1 MNKNRL
7 VLLLLLLI
15 TSIAAKSQD
24 SIPFQKEKKY
34 ILGDFT
40 VVGLQK
46 FSEQTVKVFTGL
58 RVDQEI
64 KLPGDKLSSAIKK
77 LYDSKQFS
85 EIDVYISKIDG
96 DVVYLEFKVVELPQ
110 LNTITFK
117 GVKKN
122 NAKELQKETELNK
135 GVMVTDN
142 LLITTENYIKNKFH
156 KKGFLNT
163 KVTIE
168 TKKDTSDTNSV
179 DMLVLID
186 KGEKIKINNINIV
199 GNDAFN
205 DKAIKKA
212 MKKTK
217 ESFFG
222 RFWKASK
229 YIEADYKA
237 DLENIITKYSEK
249 GHRDARIISESI
261 SWNNDNT
268 IDINL
273 NLEEGKKY
281 FFGDIK
287 FIGNKN
293 YTDEQLQSI
302 LKIQKGDVYNGK
314 ILKERIK
321 GNDKP
326 DSDDIQTLYLNTG
339 YLFAQVNPVET
350 KIEDNVIEIEVRIHE
365 DEQATIRKV
374 SVTGNDK
381 TNDRV
386 IYREIRTRP
395 GNLFSKEDIIRSI
408 REIGQLGFFDAETI
422 SPDVKPNYQ
431 DKTVDIDYSVT
442 EKGSSQIELQG
453 GYGGGAFIGTLG
465 LSFNNFSVK
474 GLFDKDA
481 YKPLPM
487 GDGQKIALRLQTS
500 KYYSTYSF
508 SFSEPWFGGKRPKS
522 LSYSIYNSRQYR
534 YDYYTGSVDKSQRI
548 NIIGLS
554 LGLGQRLRWPD
565 DYFTLSQNISYQQ
578 YDLNDYPI
586 ATFSFSTGTVNNLSY
601 GISFGRNSSGPSPIF
616 PKYGSEFSVGGKFT
630 FPYSLVNEKDYT
642 SLEDN
647 EKYKWLEYY
656 KLNFKGRWYTS
667 LPAKFVLMSNI
678 EAGFLGNY
686 NSDLGTSPF
695 ERYFVGGDGMAAFQ
709 MDGRETIALRGYE
722 NNRISSIEGGTIYNK
737 FSIELRYP
745 VSLKPS
751 ASIYLLGFM
760 EGGNS
765 YDGFKKYN
773 PFELKRSL
781 GMGMRIF
788 MPAFGVLGI
797 DFANGI
803 DPLPGTNVKSGWQT
817 HFIIGQQF

>member
-7 VLLLLLLI
+7 VLLLLILI
-15 TSIAAKSQD
+15 SSITAKSQD
-24 SIPFQKEKKY
+24 TIPFQKEKKY

-117 GVKKN
+117 GVKKSK
-122 NAKELQKETELNK
+122 AKELQKETELNK

-142 LLITTENYIKNKFH
+142 LLITTENYIKNKYH
-156 KKGFLNT
+156 KKGFLKT
-163 KVTIE
+163 KVSIE

-179 DMLVLID
+179 DMLVLVD
-186 KGEKIKINNINIV
+186 KGEKIKIKNINIV
-199 GNDAFN
+199 GNEAFSS
-205 DKAIKKA
+205 KSVKKA

-217 ESFFG
+217 ETFLG
-222 RFWKASK
+222 RFWKSSK
-229 YIEADYKA
+229 YIEADYKE
-237 DLENIITKYSEK
+237 DLENLITKYSEK
-249 GHRDARIISESI
+249 GHRDARIINESI
-261 SWNNDNT
+261 SWNDDNT
-268 IDINL
+268 INIDI

-293 YTDEQLQSI
+293 YTDEQLQSL
-302 LKIQKGDVYNGK
+302 LKIEKGDVYNGK

-321 GNDKP
+321 GNNKP

-350 KIEDNVIEIEVRIHE
+350 KIEDDVIEIEVRIHE

-386 IYREIRTRP
+386 IYRELRTRP

-422 SPDVKPNYQ
+422 SPDVQPNYQ

-465 LSFNNFSVK
+465 LSFNNFSIK

-508 SFSEPWFGGKRPKS
+508 SFSEPWLGGKRPKS

-554 LGLGQRLRWPD
+554 LGLGQRLKWPD

-578 YDLNDYPI
+578 YDLNEYPI
-586 ATFSFSTGTVNNLSY
+586 ATFSFSTGSVNNLSY

-630 FPYSLVNEKDYT
+630 FPYSLFNEKDYT
-642 SLEDN
+642 SLEDS

-667 LPAKFVLMSNI
+667 LPAQFVLMSNI

-722 NNRISSIEGGTIYNK
+722 NNRLSSIEGGTIYNK
-737 FSIELRYP
+737 FSMEIRYP

-781 GMGMRIF
+781 GLGMRIF

-797 DFANGI
+797 DFGNGI
-803 DPLPGTNVKSGWQT
+803 DNLPGTNVKSGWQT

>member
-1 MNKNRL
+1 
-7 VLLLLLLI
+7 
-15 TSIAAKSQD
+15 
-24 SIPFQKEKKY
+24 
-34 ILGDFT
+34 
-40 VVGLQK
+40 
-46 FSEQTVKVFTGL
+46 
-58 RVDQEI
+58 
-64 KLPGDKLSSAIKK
+64 
-77 LYDSKQFS
+77 
-85 EIDVYISKIDG
+85 
-96 DVVYLEFKVVELPQ
+96 
-110 LNTITFK
+110 
-117 GVKKN
+117 
-122 NAKELQKETELNK
+122 
-135 GVMVTDN
+135 VTDN
-142 LLITTENYIKNKFH
+142 LLITTENYIKNKYH
-156 KKGFLNT
+156 KKGFLKT
-163 KVTIE
+163 KVSIE

-179 DMLVLID
+179 DMLVLVD
-186 KGEKIKINNINIV
+186 KGEKIKIKNINIV
-199 GNDAFN
+199 GNEAFSS
-205 DKAIKKA
+205 KSVKKA

-217 ESFFG
+217 ETFLG
-222 RFWKASK
+222 RFWKSSK
-229 YIEADYKA
+229 YIEADYKE
-237 DLENIITKYSEK
+237 DLENLITKYSEK
-249 GHRDARIISESI
+249 GHRDARIINESI
-261 SWNNDNT
+261 SWNDDNT
-268 IDINL
+268 INIDI

-293 YTDEQLQSI
+293 YTDEQLQSL
-302 LKIQKGDVYNGK
+302 LKIEKGDVYNGK

-321 GNDKP
+321 GNNKP

-350 KIEDNVIEIEVRIHE
+350 KIEDDVIEIEVRIHE

-386 IYREIRTRP
+386 IYRELRTRP

-422 SPDVKPNYQ
+422 SPDVQPNYQ

-465 LSFNNFSVK
+465 LSFNNFSIK

-508 SFSEPWFGGKRPKS
+508 SFSEPWLGGKRPKS

-554 LGLGQRLRWPD
+554 LGLGQRLKWPD

-578 YDLNDYPI
+578 YDLNEYPI
-586 ATFSFSTGTVNNLSY
+586 ATFSFSTGSVNNLSY

-630 FPYSLVNEKDYT
+630 FPYSLFNEKDYT
-642 SLEDN
+642 SLEDS

-667 LPAKFVLMSNI
+667 LPAQFVLMSNI

-722 NNRISSIEGGTIYNK
+722 NNRLSSIEGGTIYNK
-737 FSIELRYP
+737 FSMEIRYP

-781 GMGMRIF
+781 GLGMRIF

-797 DFANGI
+797 DFGNGI
-803 DPLPGTNVKSGWQT
+803 DNLPGTNVKSGWQT

>member
-1 MNKNRL
+1 MNRNRL
-7 VLLLLLLI
+7 VLLFLI
-15 TSIAAKSQD
+15 LVTSFTAKSQD
-24 SIPFQKEKKY
+24 TIPFQKEKKY
-34 ILGDFT
+34 TLGDFT

-58 RVDQEI
+58 RADQEI
-64 KLPGDKLSSAIKK
+64 QLPGDKLSSAIKK

-85 EIDVYISKIDG
+85 EIDVYITKIDG
-96 DVVYLEFKVVELPQ
+96 DVVYLEFNVVELPQ
-110 LNTITFK
+110 LNAVTFK
-117 GVKKN
+117 GIKKSK
-122 NAKELQKETELNK
+122 AKELKKETELNK

-142 LLITTENYIKNKFH
+142 LLITTENYIKNKYH
-156 KKGFLNT
+156 KKGFLKT
-163 KVTIE
+163 KVTLDV
-168 TKKDTSDTNSV
+168 KKDTSDTNSV
-179 DMLVLID
+179 DMLVMID
-186 KGEKIKINNINIV
+186 KGERIKIKNVNIV
-199 GNDAFN
+199 GNDAFK
-205 DKAIKKA
+205 DKAVKKA

-217 ESFFG
+217 ESFLG

-229 YIEADYKA
+229 YIEADYKE
-237 DLENIITKYSEK
+237 DLDNIITKYSEK

-261 SWNNDNT
+261 SWNDDNT
-268 IDINL
+268 INIDI

-287 FIGNKN
+287 FIGNKK
-293 YTDEQLQSI
+293 YTDEQLQSL
-302 LKIQKGDVYNGK
+302 LKIEKGDVYNGK

-321 GNDKP
+321 GNNKP

-350 KIEDNVIEIEVRIHE
+350 KIEDDVIEIEVRIHE

-374 SVTGNDK
+374 TVTGNDK

-386 IYREIRTRP
+386 IYRELRTRP
-395 GNLFSKEDIIRSI
+395 GNLFSKDDIIRSI

-422 SPDVKPNYQ
+422 SPDVNPNYQ

-465 LSFNNFSVK
+465 LSFNNFSIK
-474 GLFDKDA
+474 GLFDKEA

-487 GDGQKIALRLQTS
+487 GDGQKLSLRLQTS

-508 SFSEPWFGGKRPKS
+508 SFSEPWLGGKRPKS

-534 YDYYTGSVDKSQRI
+534 YDYYTGSVDKNQRI

-554 LGLGQRLRWPD
+554 LGLGQRLSWPD
-565 DYFTLSQNISYQQ
+565 DYFTLSQNVSYQQ

-586 ATFSFSTGTVNNLSY
+586 ATFSFSTGTANNLSY
-601 GISFGRNSSGPSPIF
+601 GISLGRNSAGPSPIF
-616 PKYGSEFSVGGKFT
+616 PKYGSEFSIGGKFT
-630 FPYSLVNEKDYT
+630 VPYSLLNNKDYT
-642 SLEDN
+642 TLEDS

-667 LPAKFVLMSNI
+667 LPAKFVLMSNL
-678 EAGFLGNY
+678 EFGFLGNY

-709 MDGRETIALRGYE
+709 LDGRETIALRGYE
-722 NNRISSIEGGTIYNK
+722 NSRLSSLEGGTIYNK
-737 FSIELRYP
+737 FSMELRYP

-773 PFELKRSL
+773 PFEMKRSL
-781 GMGMRIF
+781 GLGMRIF

-797 DFANGI
+797 DFGNGI

>member
-7 VLLLLLLI
+7 VLLLLILI
-15 TSIAAKSQD
+15 SSITAKSQD
-24 SIPFQKEKKY
+24 TIPFQKEKKY

-117 GVKKN
+117 GVKKSK
-122 NAKELQKETELNK
+122 AKELQKETELNK

-142 LLITTENYIKNKFH
+142 LLITTENYIKNKYH
-156 KKGFLNT
+156 KKGFLKT
-163 KVTIE
+163 KVSIE

-179 DMLVLID
+179 DMLVLVD
-186 KGEKIKINNINIV
+186 KGEKIKIKNINIV
-199 GNDAFN
+199 GNDAFSN
-205 DKAIKKA
+205 KSVKKA

-217 ESFFG
+217 ESFLG
-222 RFWKASK
+222 RFWKSSK
-229 YIEADYKA
+229 YIEADYKE
-237 DLENIITKYSEK
+237 DLENLITKYSEK
-249 GHRDARIISESI
+249 GHRDARIINESI
-261 SWNNDNT
+261 SWNDDNT
-268 IDINL
+268 INIDI

-293 YTDEQLQSI
+293 YTDEQLQSL
-302 LKIQKGDVYNGK
+302 LKIEKGDVYNGK

-321 GNDKP
+321 GNNKP

-350 KIEDNVIEIEVRIHE
+350 KIEDDVIEIEVRIHE

-386 IYREIRTRP
+386 IYRELRTRP

-422 SPDVKPNYQ
+422 SPDVQPNYQ

-465 LSFNNFSVK
+465 LSFNNFSIK

-508 SFSEPWFGGKRPKS
+508 SFSEPWLGGKRPKS

-554 LGLGQRLRWPD
+554 LGLGQRLKWPD

-578 YDLNDYPI
+578 YDLNEYPI
-586 ATFSFSTGTVNNLSY
+586 ATFSFSTGSVNNLSY

-630 FPYSLVNEKDYT
+630 FPYSLFNEKDYT
-642 SLEDN
+642 SLEDS

-667 LPAKFVLMSNI
+667 LPAQFVLMSNI

-722 NNRISSIEGGTIYNK
+722 NNRLSSIEGGTIYNK
-737 FSIELRYP
+737 FSMEIRYP

-781 GMGMRIF
+781 GLGMRIF

-797 DFANGI
+797 DFGNGI
-803 DPLPGTNVKSGWQT
+803 DNLPGTNVKSGWQT

>member
-1 MNKNRL
+1 
-7 VLLLLLLI
+7 
-15 TSIAAKSQD
+15 
-24 SIPFQKEKKY
+24 
-34 ILGDFT
+34 
-40 VVGLQK
+40 
-46 FSEQTVKVFTGL
+46 
-58 RVDQEI
+58 
-64 KLPGDKLSSAIKK
+64 
-77 LYDSKQFS
+77 
-85 EIDVYISKIDG
+85 
-96 DVVYLEFKVVELPQ
+96 
-110 LNTITFK
+110 
-117 GVKKN
+117 
-122 NAKELQKETELNK
+122 
-135 GVMVTDN
+135 
-142 LLITTENYIKNKFH
+142 
-156 KKGFLNT
+156 
-163 KVTIE
+163 
-168 TKKDTSDTNSV
+168 
-179 DMLVLID
+179 
-186 KGEKIKINNINIV
+186 
-199 GNDAFN
+199 
-205 DKAIKKA
+205 
-212 MKKTK
+212 
-217 ESFFG
+217 
-222 RFWKASK
+222 
-229 YIEADYKA
+229 
-237 DLENIITKYSEK
+237 
-249 GHRDARIISESI
+249 
-261 SWNNDNT
+261 
-268 IDINL
+268 
-273 NLEEGKKY
+273 
-281 FFGDIK
+281 
-287 FIGNKN
+287 
-293 YTDEQLQSI
+293 
-302 LKIQKGDVYNGK
+302 
-314 ILKERIK
+314 
-321 GNDKP
+321 
-326 DSDDIQTLYLNTG
+326 
-339 YLFAQVNPVET
+339 
-350 KIEDNVIEIEVRIHE
+350 
-365 DEQATIRKV
+365 
-374 SVTGNDK
+374 
-381 TNDRV
+381 
-386 IYREIRTRP
+386 
-395 GNLFSKEDIIRSI
+395 
-408 REIGQLGFFDAETI
+408 GFFDAETI
-422 SPDVKPNYQ
+422 SPDVQPNYQ

-465 LSFNNFSVK
+465 LSFNNFSIK
-474 GLFDKDA
+474 GLFDKEA

-508 SFSEPWFGGKRPKS
+508 SFSEPWLGGKRPKS

-554 LGLGQRLRWPD
+554 LGLGQRLKWPD

-586 ATFSFSTGTVNNLSY
+586 ATFSFSTGSVNNLSY

-642 SLEDN
+642 SLEDS

-722 NNRISSIEGGTIYNK
+722 NNRLSSIEGGTIYNK
-737 FSIELRYP
+737 FSMEIRYP

-765 YDGFKKYN
+765 YNGFKKYN

-781 GMGMRIF
+781 GLGMRIF

-797 DFANGI
+797 DFGNGI

>member
-40 VVGLQK
+40 IVGLQK

>member
-7 VLLLLLLI
+7 VLLLLILI
-15 TSIAAKSQD
+15 SSITAKSQD
-24 SIPFQKEKKY
+24 TISFQKEKKY

-117 GVKKN
+117 GVKKSK
-122 NAKELQKETELNK
+122 AKELQKETELNK

-142 LLITTENYIKNKFH
+142 LLITTENYIKNKYH
-156 KKGFLNT
+156 KKGFLKT
-163 KVTIE
+163 KVSIE

-179 DMLVLID
+179 DMLVLVD
-186 KGEKIKINNINIV
+186 KGEKIKIKNINIV
-199 GNDAFN
+199 GNDAFSN
-205 DKAIKKA
+205 KSVKKA

-217 ESFFG
+217 ESFLG

-229 YIEADYKA
+229 YIEADYKE
-237 DLENIITKYSEK
+237 DLENLITKYSEK

-261 SWNNDNT
+261 SWNDDNT
-268 IDINL
+268 INVDI

-293 YTDEQLQSI
+293 YTDEQLQS
-302 LKIQKGDVYNGK
+302 LVKIEKGDVYNGK

-321 GNDKP
+321 GNNKP

-350 KIEDNVIEIEVRIHE
+350 KIEDDVIEIEVRIHE

-386 IYREIRTRP
+386 IYRELRTRP

-422 SPDVKPNYQ
+422 SPDVQPNYQ

-465 LSFNNFSVK
+465 LSFNNFSIK

-508 SFSEPWFGGKRPKS
+508 SFSEPWLGGKRPKS

-554 LGLGQRLRWPD
+554 LGLGQRLKWPD

-578 YDLNDYPI
+578 YDLNEYPI
-586 ATFSFSTGTVNNLSY
+586 ATFSFSTGSVNNLSY

-630 FPYSLVNEKDYT
+630 FPYSLFNEKDYT
-642 SLEDN
+642 SLEDS

-667 LPAKFVLMSNI
+667 LPAQFVLMSNI

-722 NNRISSIEGGTIYNK
+722 NNRLSSIEGGTIYNK
-737 FSIELRYP
+737 FSMEIRYP

-781 GMGMRIF
+781 GLGMRIF

-797 DFANGI
+797 DFGNGI
-803 DPLPGTNVKSGWQT
+803 DNLPGTNVKSGWQT

>member
-40 VVGLQK
+40 IVGLQK

-321 GNDKP
+321 GNNKP

>member
-7 VLLLLLLI
+7 VLLFLI
-15 TSIAAKSQD
+15 LVTSFTAKSQD

-46 FSEQTVKVFTGL
+46 FSEQTVKVFSGL

-64 KLPGDKLSSAIKK
+64 QLPGDKLSSAIKK

-85 EIDVYISKIDG
+85 EIDVYATKIDG
-96 DVVYLEFKVVELPQ
+96 DVIYLEFKVVELPQ
-110 LNTITFK
+110 LNKVTFK

-122 NAKELQKETELNK
+122 KAKELQKETELNK

-142 LLITTENYIKNKFH
+142 LLITTENYLKNKYH
-156 KKGFLNT
+156 KKGFLKT
-163 KVTIE
+163 KVTLE
-168 TKKDTSDTNSV
+168 TKKDTSNTNSV
-179 DMLVLID
+179 DMLVMID
-186 KGEKIKINNINIV
+186 KGERIKIKNINIV
-199 GNDAFN
+199 GNEGFKDQAV
-205 DKAIKKA
+205 KKS

-217 ESFFG
+217 ESMLG
-222 RFWKASK
+222 RFWKPSK
-229 YIEADYKA
+229 YIEADYKT

-249 GHRDARIISESI
+249 GHRDARIINESI
-261 SWNNDNT
+261 SWNDDNT
-268 IDINL
+268 INIDI

-287 FIGNKN
+287 FIGNKK

-302 LKIQKGDVYNGK
+302 LKIQKGEVYNGK

-321 GNDKP
+321 GNNKP

-350 KIEDNVIEIEVRIHE
+350 KIDDDVIEIEVRIHE

-374 SVTGNDK
+374 TVTGNDK

-386 IYREIRTRP
+386 IYRELRTRP
-395 GNLFSKEDIIRSI
+395 GNLFSKDDIIRSI

-422 SPDVKPNYQ
+422 SPDVNPNYL

-465 LSFNNFSVK
+465 LSFNNFSIK
-474 GLFDKDA
+474 GLFDKEA

-487 GDGQKIALRLQTS
+487 GDGQKLALKLQTS

-508 SFSEPWFGGKRPKS
+508 SFSEPWLGGKRPKS

-534 YDYYTGSVDKSQRI
+534 YDYYTGSVDKDQRI

-554 LGLGQRLRWPD
+554 LGLGQRLNWPD

-578 YDLNDYPI
+578 YDLQDYPI
-586 ATFSFSTGTVNNLSY
+586 ATFSFSTGNVNNLSY

-616 PKYGSEFSVGGKFT
+616 PKYGSEFSIGGKFT
-630 FPYSLVNEKDYT
+630 IPYSLLNEKDYT
-642 SLEDN
+642 VLEDS

-667 LPAKFVLMSNI
+667 LPAKFVLMSNL
-678 EAGFLGNY
+678 EFGLLGNY

-722 NNRISSIEGGTIYNK
+722 NNRLSSIEGGTIYNK
-737 FSIELRYP
+737 FTMEVRYP

-765 YDGFKKYN
+765 YDGFKKFN
-773 PFELKRSL
+773 PFEMKRSL

>member
-7 VLLLLLLI
+7 VLLFLI
-15 TSIAAKSQD
+15 LVTSFTAKSQD
-24 SIPFQKEKKY
+24 TIPFQKEKKY
-34 ILGDFT
+34 TLGDFT

-64 KLPGDKLSSAIKK
+64 QLPGDKLSSAIKK
-77 LYDSKQFS
+77 LYESKQFS
-85 EIDVYISKIDG
+85 EIDVYITKIDG
-96 DVVYLEFKVVELPQ
+96 NVVYLEFKVVELPQ
-110 LNTITFK
+110 LNKVTFK
-117 GVKKN
+117 GVKKSK
-122 NAKELQKETELNK
+122 AKELQKETELNK

-142 LLITTENYIKNKFH
+142 LLITTENYIKNKYH
-156 KKGFLNT
+156 KKGFLKT
-163 KVTIE
+163 KVTLE
-168 TKKDTSDTNSV
+168 TKKDTSDTNTV

-186 KGEKIKINNINIV
+186 KGEKIKIKNINIV
-199 GNDAFN
+199 GNDAFS
-205 DKAIKKA
+205 DKTVKKS

-217 ESFFG
+217 ESFLG

-229 YIEADYKA
+229 YIDADYKE
-237 DLENIITKYSEK
+237 DLENVITKYSEK

-261 SWNNDNT
+261 SWNDDNT
-268 IDINL
+268 INVDI

-287 FIGNKN
+287 FIGNKK
-293 YTDEQLQSI
+293 YTDEQLHSM
-302 LKIQKGDVYNGK
+302 LKIEKGAVYNGK

-321 GNDKP
+321 GNNKP

-374 SVTGNDK
+374 TVTGNDK

-386 IYREIRTRP
+386 IYRELRTRP
-395 GNLFSKEDIIRSI
+395 GNLFSKDDIIRSI

-431 DKTVDIDYSVT
+431 DKTVDIDYSIT

-465 LSFNNFSVK
+465 LSFNNFSIK

-508 SFSEPWFGGKRPKS
+508 SFSEPWLGGKRPKS

-554 LGLGQRLRWPD
+554 LGLGQRLNWPD
-565 DYFTLSQNISYQQ
+565 DYFTLSQNIAYQQ
-578 YDLNDYPI
+578 YDLNEYPI
-586 ATFSFSTGTVNNLSY
+586 ATFSFSTGGVNNLSY

-616 PKYGSEFSVGGKFT
+616 PKYGSEFSIGGKFT
-630 FPYSLVNEKDYT
+630 MPYSLFNNKDYT
-642 SLEDN
+642 SLEDS

-656 KLNFKGRWYTS
+656 KFNFKGRWYTS
-667 LPAKFVLMSNI
+667 LPAKLVLMSNI

-686 NSDLGTSPF
+686 NSNLGTSPF

-722 NNRISSIEGGTIYNK
+722 NNRLSSLQGGTIYNK
-737 FSIELRYP
+737 FSMEIRYP

-797 DFANGI
+797 DFGNGI